1 MGALT
6 PEELL
11 TQRIEQSEARSIEHI
26 LPGDSNSLG
35 NAFGGHIVS
44 LMDKLAAFCAWRF
57 SSGAV
62 VTASID
68 KLEFGTPIRMGDFI
82 ELVAKVESVGRTS
95 IRVRVDVYKVTTT
108 QTVSATGGLFIMVAI
123 GADGKPVPVLD
134 RLNAL

>member
-1 MGALT
+1 LT
-6 PEELL
+6 PEERFVE
-11 TQRIEQSEARSIEHI
+11 RIANSEARSVEHI

-57 SSGAV
+57 SQGAV

-95 IRVRVDVYKVTTT
+95 IRVRVDVYKVTTE
-108 QTVSATGGLFIMVAI
+108 QTISATSGLFIMVAI
-123 GADGKPVPVLD
+123 GSDGKPVPVIE
-134 RLNAL
+134 RVNA

>member
-1 MGALT
+1 VGALT
-6 PEELL
+6 PEERFAE
-11 TQRIEQSEARSIEHI
+11 RIANSEARSVEHI

-57 SSGAV
+57 SQGAV

-95 IRVRVDVYKVTTT
+95 IRVRVDVYKVTTE
-108 QTVSATGGLFIMVAI
+108 QTISATSGLFIMVAI
-123 GADGKPVPVLD
+123 GSDGKPVPVIE
-134 RLNAL
+134 RVNA

>member
-1 MGALT
+1 VGALT
-6 PEELL
+6 PEELFAE
-11 TQRIEQSEARSIEHI
+11 RIADSEARSVEHI

-57 SSGAV
+57 SQGVV

-108 QTVSATGGLFIMVAI
+108 QTVSATSGLFIMVAI
-123 GADGKPVPVLD
+123 GADGKPVAV
-134 RLNAL
+134 RERISFA